1 MWGGLFSE
9 GEVIYP
15 RTGENNRVS
24 IEQSAELVE
33 H

>member
-24 IEQSAELVE
+24 TEYIAS
-33 H
+33 